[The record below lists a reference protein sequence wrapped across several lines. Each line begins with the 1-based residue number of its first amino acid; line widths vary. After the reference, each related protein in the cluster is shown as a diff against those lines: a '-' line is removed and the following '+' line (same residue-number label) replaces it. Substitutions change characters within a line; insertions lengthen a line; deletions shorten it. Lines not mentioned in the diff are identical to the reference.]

1 MRVTIFSNLQCLTK
15 FVIEDFM
22 TRVPAACECKIRV
35 MQNSEG
41 RPAGKDTVTYAGQ

>member
-22 TRVPAACECKIRV
+22 TRIMTRIEDFMTRIL
-35 MQNSEG
+35 
-41 RPAGKDTVTYAGQ
+41 